1 LGIACWIR
9 VNPLYLA
16 AGWSIALLIVLKA
29 PWRRRLLM
37 SGAVLFAT
45 GLVISPIVLRNYCT
59 FPDFTPTGG
68 TIGANL
74 WEGLGETEL
83 GNRNGFFLGD
93 QKLVERERI
102 QMGLP
107 ENAKITLQWPDGIRR
122 DRERTRESLSFIKQH
137 PVWYA
142 AVMLRRMWGML
153 KVAGAP
159 SQYYG
164 STGINVTSKKTLP
177 IAWQGSLFAVYVNA
191 LGM

>member
-1 LGIACWIR
+1 AADNPTMWFVLAGNWLLLLAARRNSLGLALAAGVALGIACWIR

-45 GLVISPIVLRNYCT
+45 GLVISPIVVRNYLT

-83 GNRNGFFLGD
+83 GRQHGFQFGD
-93 QKLVERERI
+93 DKLIEHERVK
-102 QMGLP
+102 MD
-107 ENAKITLQWPDGIRR
+107 WPVDPAF
-122 DRERTRESLSFIKQH
+122 D
-137 PVWYA
+137 
-142 AVMLRRMWGML
+142 
-153 KVAGAP
+153 
-159 SQYYG
+159 
-164 STGINVTSKKTLP
+164 
-177 IAWQGSLFAVYVNA
+177 
-191 LGM
+191 